1 MKKSLI
7 LAVAAA
13 LSFPVFGGDFSWNG
27 FSYDAEKIALKNAG
41 NENFGMLQ
49 IFPEAKKELVKVS
62 FADGKMTIDTREFFR
77 ESKAGEEITLRL
89 PVSGMVRG
97 KKARLMVEMSATP
110 DTEFELYFE
119 GGEVLNGKHN
129 HFWRCKRFTA
139 KAAPEKFVYDEML
152 SQTQKDVCLR
162 LTFRKPGAFTL
173 GTYEFVPEVK

>member
-13 LSFPVFGGDFSWNG
+13 LSVPVFGGDFSWNG
-27 FSYDAEKIALKNAG
+27 FRYDAEKVALKNAE
-41 NENFGMLQ
+41 NNNFGMLQ
-49 IFPEAKKELVKVS
+49 ILPESKKELVKIS
-62 FADGKMTIDTREFFR
+62 FANGKMTIDTREFFR
-77 ESKAGEEITLRL
+77 ETKTGEEITLRL
-89 PVSGMVRG
+89 PVSGMIRG

-110 DTEFELYFE
+110 DTEFEFYFE
-119 GGEVLNGKHN
+119 GGEDLNGKHN
-129 HFWRCKRFTA
+129 HFWRCRRFTA

-162 LTFRKPGAFTL
+162 LTFRKPGAFTI